1 MGSGASSLMFR
12 RTFNFSSPFGVA
24 LLVGLAA
31 LVLFLGLNAVGLR
44 FDPFHLKAKRADR
57 AEAAA
62 QASADDA
69 GARRIEAAGAADT
82 VQRIDRITVQ
92 IRAADAIAHQ
102 SAIAAQEAPD
112 ANSPVD
118 PARLDRL
125 QLADR
130 QLCELRPALCSDA
143 AAPARYAGS
152 GAASLRPAPPS

>member
-1 MGSGASSLMFR
+1 MFR
-12 RTFNFSSPFGVA
+12 RTLNFDSPFGVA
-24 LLVGLAA
+24 LLVGLAI
-31 LVLFLGLNAVGLR
+31 LLLILGLGAVGLR
-44 FDPFHLKAKRADR
+44 FDPFDLTAKRADR

-62 QASADDA
+62 HASADDA

-102 SAIAAQEAPD
+102 TALSAQEAPD

-130 QLCELRPALCSDA
+130 QLCELRPALCPDP
-143 AAPARYAGS
+143 AAPAGHAGP
-152 GAASLRPAPPS
+152 GPAGLRPGPPS